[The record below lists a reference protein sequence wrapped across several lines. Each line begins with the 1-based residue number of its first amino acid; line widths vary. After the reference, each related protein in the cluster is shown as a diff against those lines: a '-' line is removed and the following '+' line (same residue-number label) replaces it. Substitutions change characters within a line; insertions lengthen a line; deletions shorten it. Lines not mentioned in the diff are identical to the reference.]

1 MSSVSDFFI
10 YGCVK
15 AKDIYI
21 GIYGIHKMMGQ
32 KLVKTT
38 RHVAVI
44 ALLSALYSILGGAS
58 GLLVGPLLRGYPA
71 HFFRGL
77 TMSMTAA
84 YSQRR
89 WSTTLMGFISG
100 LIFLV
105 IVPAPASY
113 LLASSLVAGLAYDA
127 VIMVGGRY
135 AESSRR
141 RGRIV
146 LGTVVSSVAEA
157 VVALSILTYVGLLEV
172 QAMVLAMI
180 WLGAAAAN
188 IVLSLGGASI
198 TVLLLRRFK

>member
-1 MSSVSDFFI
+1 
-10 YGCVK
+10 
-15 AKDIYI
+15 
-21 GIYGIHKMMGQ
+21 MMGQ
-32 KLVKTT
+32 QLVKTT
-38 RHVAVI
+38 RHIAVI
-44 ALLSALYSILGGAS
+44 ALLSALYSILGAAS

-71 HFFRGL
+71 HLFRGL

-84 YSQRR
+84 YSQRK

-100 LIFLV
+100 IIFLV
-105 IVPAPASY
+105 IVPAPAPY
-113 LLASSLVAGLAYDA
+113 LLAASLAAGLAYDA

-157 VVALSILTYVGLLEV
+157 VVALSILTYVGLFEV
-172 QAMVLAMI
+172 QAMVLTMI

-198 TVLLLRRFK
+198 TILLLRRFK